1 MMGKVRQALTS
12 DYSAVMKLMQK
23 LNPDDSQSDTAISNS
38 VFSEILNSSNLQIL
52 LIENNEEVVGTC
64 YLNIIPNLTR
74 SARPYAVIENVVIN
88 PELHGCGFGKIIVKA
103 AIQQA
108 FDNDCYKVMLM
119 TGRDEGVRQFY
130 EKCGMNSSSKSA
142 LIIRND

>member
-1 MMGKVRQALTS
+1 MTGKMRLARSS
-12 DYSAVMKLMQK
+12 DHEAVMGLMQH
-23 LNPDDSQSDTAISNS
+23 LNPDDPPIDSTISS
-38 VFSEILNSSNLQIL
+38 RVFAEIVNSSNLHIL
-52 LIENNEEVVGTC
+52 LIEKNDEVVGTC

-74 SARPYAVIENVVIN
+74 SARPYAVIENVVVK
-88 PELHGCGFGKIIVKA
+88 PELQGCGLGKIIVKA

-119 TGRDEGVRQFY
+119 TGRDQGVKQFY